1 MTGSGDKKIA
11 IWDLHQPS
19 RDKSITPIHKLD
31 AKAFGAL
38 NVVTI
43 NPRSALLATASTEL
57 VTHLFL
63 QKLTPRY
70 FGCQTFDRWMY
81 NSYA

>member
-1 MTGSGDKKIA
+1 MVGSGDKRIA

-38 NVVTI
+38 NVVAI
-43 NPRSALLATASTEL
+43 NHRSALLATASTEL
-57 VTHLFL
+57 VEFL
-63 QKLTPRY
+63 LTDTNDRY
-70 FGCQTFDRWMY
+70 FGCQTFEM
-81 NSYA
+81 NV